1 MRLLPCLLLFALSAS
16 PALAGGTVAEA
27 DTAVGAPL
35 AQAQPPGAQD
45 TAPTKKRALAC
56 PACRTDEMPSFAIRP
71 ATGNGQ
77 TAAAAGAASP
87 TGNGIDPLG
96 RVASQ
101 PPVNFSFD
109 ASSNSYSNRNRYRGG
124 VYMAAPF

>member
-1 MRLLPCLLLFALSAS
+1 MRMLSGMFLVMLSA
-16 PALAGGTVAEA
+16 PTALAGEIVPEPAAAVVAPQPPA
-27 DTAVGAPL
+27 TQD
-35 AQAQPPGAQD
+35 AQPA
-45 TAPTKKRALAC
+45 KKRAWAC

-77 TAAAAGAASP
+77 AAAGAPP
-87 TGNGIDPLG
+87 TPAGNGVDPLS
-96 RVASQ
+96 REASQ

-109 ASSNSYSNRNRYRGG
+109 ASGNSYSSRNRYRGG

>member
-1 MRLLPCLLLFALSAS
+1 MRMLPCLLLFALSAS
-16 PALAGGTVAEA
+16 PALAGDAVA
-27 DTAVGAPL
+27 DPAVGTPM
-35 AQAQPPGAQD
+35 AQAQPQAAQD

-77 TAAAAGAASP
+77 TAATAGAPSP
-87 TGNGIDPLG
+87 TGNGVDPLS
-96 RVASQ
+96 REASQ